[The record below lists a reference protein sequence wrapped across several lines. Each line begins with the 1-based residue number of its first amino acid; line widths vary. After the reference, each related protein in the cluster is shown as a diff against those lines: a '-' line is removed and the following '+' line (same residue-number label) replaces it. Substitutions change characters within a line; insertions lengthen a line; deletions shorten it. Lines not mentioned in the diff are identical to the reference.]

1 MLEEKAAFHPAI
13 HSLAEL
19 SSELILSTAAHCR
32 LWTNILVIQLLC
44 TSFCNLLIQK
54 STWRNG
60 IVPSFSFLVLV
71 FLCFQYNLFQIL
83 VTQYIFF
90 YIFERFSNHHNP
102 HFPCSVRL
110 YKQQGSKQLF
120 YTVSPQG
127 LQRFYRTW
135 PKKQSWDCFYI
146 IS

>member
-83 VTQYIFF
+83 VTRYLFFFFFFFF
-90 YIFERFSNHHNP
+90 YQKLRLPLFLAKMGHSTQQIYLVLFVGLPWNDPNFS
-102 HFPCSVRL
+102 VL
-110 YKQQGSKQLF
+110 
-120 YTVSPQG
+120 
-127 LQRFYRTW
+127 
-135 PKKQSWDCFYI
+135 
-146 IS
+146 